1 MASLRDTALRK
12 IQSIGPRYMP
22 FADVATEAVPLSRL
36 LRLSLFQVTVGMA
49 LVLLVGTLN
58 RVMIVEL
65 AVPATLVGVM
75 IALPLVFAP
84 FRALIGYKSDIHRS
98 ALGWRRVPFIWK
110 GTMLQF
116 GGFAIM
122 PFALLVLSGFEEA
135 ADAPAWIGQSAAA
148 LAFLLVGAGV
158 HMVQTVGLALATDLV
173 EVEEQPKVVGL
184 MYVMLL
190 VGMIAS
196 ALIFGW
202 LLEPYSPGR
211 LVRVVQGAAVVTVVL
226 NLLALWK
233 QEPRDRARAARAET
247 APEFRDAWRLFVQ
260 GRTAVGL
267 LVVIALGT
275 MGFGMAD
282 VLLEPYGGQVLDLSV
297 AMTTRLT
304 AVLAGGGLIGFA
316 IASKVLLDGADPVDV
331 AWWGTLIGIPAF
343 ALIIAAGPMGEAPMF
358 VIGTGL
364 AGLGAGLFG
373 HGTLTAT
380 MRSAPRAQVGLA
392 LGAWGAVQATAAGIA
407 VALGGVIRDVIA
419 GLPGAAA
426 FRPEAP
432 YTPVFTLEALLLLAA
447 LVAILVLKRRHAAPR
462 ISQTTPHPHRQDRPE
477 TPAAPKDPSPPDTTR
492 PNGGEPHDDG
502 RLTAL

>member
-1 MASLRDTALRK
+1 MSSLRDATLRK
-12 IQSIGPRYMP
+12 IATIGPRYLP
-22 FADVATEAVPLSRL
+22 FADVASEAVPLSRL

-65 AVPATLVGVM
+65 GVPASLVGLM

-84 FRALIGYKSDIHRS
+84 FRAFIGYRSDIHKS
-98 ALGWRRVPFIWK
+98 ALGWRRVPYIWK

-122 PFALLVLSGFEEA
+122 PFALLVLSGYDQA
-135 ADAPAWIGQSAAA
+135 ADAAPWIGQGAAA

-190 VGMIAS
+190 LGMIGS

-202 LLEPYSPGR
+202 ILRDYTPGR
-211 LVRVVQGAAVVTVVL
+211 LVQVVQGAAVVTVAL
-226 NLLALWK
+226 NLVALWK
-233 QEPRDRARAARAET
+233 QEPRDRARASRVET
-247 APEFRDAWRLFVQ
+247 QPEFRDAWRLFVK
-260 GRTAVGL
+260 GRTALGL
-267 LVVIALGT
+267 LMVIALGT

-282 VLLEPYGGQVLDLSV
+282 VLLEPYGGQVLNLSV
-297 AMTTRLT
+297 AMTTQLT
-304 AVLAGGGLIGFA
+304 AVLAAGGLIGFA
-316 IASKVLLDGADPVDV
+316 IASKVLLDGANPLDV
-331 AWWGTLIGIPAF
+331 AWFGTLIGVPAF
-343 ALIIAAGPMGEAPMF
+343 GLIIAAGPLGLAPVF

-407 VALGGVIRDVIA
+407 VALGGVIRDLILR
-419 GLPGAAA
+419 LPGAES
-426 FRPEAP
+426 FRAEAP
-432 YTPVFTLEALLLLAA
+432 YTPVFTLELALLVMA
-447 LVAILVLKRRHAAPR
+447 LWAIWLVRRKQAR
-462 ISQTTPHPHRQDRPE
+462 LFQTTRYTQPQDGPDPDVVTHDPTPLTRRPTGE
-477 TPAAPKDPSPPDTTR
+477 
-492 PNGGEPHDDG
+492 EPHDHG